1 MNSLCSLHLF
11 HDGPLPQAER
21 RQARAESVAR
31 FHAVTAEA
39 EERSLESL
47 AQGAARAM
55 AHRRRD
61 PAAATLQN
69 EVKRFRRMA
78 LACRERQQA
87 RRHA

>member
-1 MNSLCSLHLF
+1 MDSLCALHLF
-11 HDGPLPQAER
+11 YDGPLPQTDR
-21 RQARAESVAR
+21 HRSRAESAAR
-31 FHAVTAEA
+31 FHAMTAKA

-47 AQGAARAM
+47 AQGAARSM

-61 PAAATLQN
+61 PAVAALQD

-87 RRHA
+87 LRCI